1 VRATLE
7 GTDVVVL
14 SAASATLFCG
24 PVGTAESEIYPTVG
38 PLVAD
43 LAGADHGR
51 RRRRINLSARAQ
63 ANSRMLKTLK
73 RLCV

>member
-1 VRATLE
+1 VVSRRHF
-7 GTDVVVL
+7 GKSSCWDVVVL
-14 SAASATLFCG
+14 SAASATFFCG
-24 PVGTAESEIYPTVG
+24 PVGTAESEMHPTVG

-51 RRRRINLSARAQ
+51 WRRRINLSTRAQ
-63 ANSRMLKTLK
+63 AK